1 MKIKELKYILKEHG
15 WNMSSC
21 KDNEIYFEHENF
33 PFPLVIPSS
42 DNEVVPPYLLNH
54 VSMLLGVS
62 LSDPVAYNSTKF
74 YEQEIE
80 NLKKEKAS
88 LEEKLNECSGE
99 TSISS
104 QKEQKLEEKLNIAN
118 KKISEFKQWKLLKEQ
133 KADAEEEW
141 NNKITEAFKNLE
153 TKLDPIKKERV
164 RLNCMYYASVSL
176 IVIALVLLAIIE
188 YKIFNHFTNVE
199 LKSFLDYLP
208 YCSSI
213 PFIGVILW
221 IAIYQMNKS
230 QRQLF
235 VLAEQIHNINYI
247 EGLMLALNQLAPD
260 INNSVYRLNKSIDKI
275 IDNQL
280 IIRDQVRCDE
290 EKLKLIEKKD
300 NDVIPTEA
308 LIEVLK
314 TCLKGKD

>member
-1 MKIKELKYILKEHG
+1 
-15 WNMSSC
+15 
-21 KDNEIYFEHENF
+21 
-33 PFPLVIPSS
+33 
-42 DNEVVPPYLLNH
+42 
-54 VSMLLGVS
+54 
-62 LSDPVAYNSTKF
+62 
-74 YEQEIE
+74 
-80 NLKKEKAS
+80 
-88 LEEKLNECSGE
+88 
-99 TSISS
+99 
-104 QKEQKLEEKLNIAN
+104 
-118 KKISEFKQWKLLKEQ
+118 
-133 KADAEEEW
+133 
-141 NNKITEAFKNLE
+141 
-153 TKLDPIKKERV
+153 
-164 RLNCMYYASVSL
+164 MYYASVSL

-188 YKIFNHFTNVE
+188 YKIFNHFTKVE

-260 INNSVYRLNKSIDKI
+260 ISNSVYRLNKSIDKI

-308 LIEVLK
+308 LIKVLK